1 MAAHLNSEYLKEAF
15 WKIEYNKKNPR
26 IKQNSGHGVIDEK
39 VPKSGHDFRS
49 LRIPGLR
56 SMVDLP
62 FNKYFSSFFLS
73 IILLF
78 PRRDDY

>member
-39 VPKSGHDFRS
+39 VPKSGRAAT
-49 LRIPGLR
+49 
-56 SMVDLP
+56 LP
-62 FNKYFSSFFLS
+62 DIGTFL
-73 IILLF
+73 
-78 PRRDDY
+78 